1 MTVKKENIISSID
14 QFLNE
19 ENLELYD
26 INIANFPSISKIE
39 VFIYSKNEIK
49 QETYERLS
57 YQIQRLLEDFDIQ
70 KRSYELIVSSP
81 GIERS
86 LKTIRHFELSLNKF
100 IKVKLFESIKGEY
113 LHTGILKQVTKDYLV
128 IFNKDNE
135 LRIDMKNIKKSK
147 IIFEKYKEKSISWG
161 KMKLGNDIKQ
171 AIENLALE
179 KGVTVDSMYEA
190 LVSAFRSAYM
200 RIPGAAEEA
209 RVTLDPDSGE
219 ITVYAQEL
227 DNEGNVIKE
236 WEPQISDSDFGR
248 IAAQSFKQ
256 MMTTK
261 VRDAKRATVLEA
273 YIGREG
279 ELVTGIVTQFD
290 SRYNQTI
297 IDLQDAEAVIPSS
310 ERIPFE
316 RLERGNRIKALITE
330 IKTEAKGT
338 PIIVSRNR
346 AEFVQRMLE
355 LEVPELTDGTVEL
368 KAIAREAGSRT
379 KIAVYSNDP
388 NVDPKGACVGSR
400 GSRVRQIVN
409 ELKGEK
415 LDVVEWR
422 EDKIRFIIEA
432 LGPADIELVEIDED
446 TKSAKVVVKDNQQSL
461 AIGKEGQNARLAAK
475 LTGYKIDIEGLGDS
489 PENENEEENK
499 QEEE

>member
-1 MTVKKENIISSID
+1 
-14 QFLNE
+14 
-19 ENLELYD
+19 
-26 INIANFPSISKIE
+26 
-39 VFIYSKNEIK
+39 
-49 QETYERLS
+49 
-57 YQIQRLLEDFDIQ
+57 
-70 KRSYELIVSSP
+70 
-81 GIERS
+81 
-86 LKTIRHFELSLNKF
+86 
-100 IKVKLFESIKGEY
+100 
-113 LHTGILKQVTKDYLV
+113 
-128 IFNKDNE
+128 
-135 LRIDMKNIKKSK
+135 
-147 IIFEKYKEKSISWG
+147 
-161 KMKLGNDIKQ
+161 MKLGSDIKQ
-171 AIENLALE
+171 AIESLALE
-179 KGVTVDSMYEA
+179 KGVTVESMYEA

-227 DNEGNVIKE
+227 DNDGNVIKE
-236 WEPQISDSDFGR
+236 WEPQISDTDFGR

-261 VRDAKRATVLEA
+261 VRDAKRATVLDA

-290 SRYNQTI
+290 SRFNQTI
-297 IDLQDAEAVIPSS
+297 IDLQDAEAVIPST

-330 IKTEAKGT
+330 IRTEAKGI

-368 KAIAREAGSRT
+368 RAIAREAGSRT
-379 KIAVYSNDP
+379 KIAVFSNDP

-446 TKSAKVVVKDNQQSL
+446 TKSAKVIVKDNQLSL

-475 LTGYKIDIEGLGDS
+475 LTGLRLDLRSVTEWEKEKNSILEKLKEKEKEKDKDKELISEI
-489 PENENEEENK
+489 PETVDV
-499 QEEE
+499 QE

>member
-1 MTVKKENIISSID
+1 M
-14 QFLNE
+14 Q
-19 ENLELYD
+19 
-26 INIANFPSISKIE
+26 
-39 VFIYSKNEIK
+39 
-49 QETYERLS
+49 
-57 YQIQRLLEDFDIQ
+57 
-70 KRSYELIVSSP
+70 
-81 GIERS
+81 
-86 LKTIRHFELSLNKF
+86 
-100 IKVKLFESIKGEY
+100 
-113 LHTGILKQVTKDYLV
+113 
-128 IFNKDNE
+128 
-135 LRIDMKNIKKSK
+135 
-147 IIFEKYKEKSISWG
+147 
-161 KMKLGNDIKQ
+161 LGSDIKQ
-171 AIENLALE
+171 AIESLALE
-179 KGVTVDSMYEA
+179 KGVAVESMYEA

-209 RVTLDPDSGE
+209 RVTLNPDSGE

-227 DNEGNVIKE
+227 DNDGNVISE
-236 WEPQISDSDFGR
+236 WEPDINDEDFGR

-261 VRDAKRATVLEA
+261 VRDAKRATVLDA

-279 ELVTGIVTQFD
+279 ELITGIVTQFD
-290 SRYNQTI
+290 SRFNQTI

-330 IKTEAKGT
+330 IRTEAKGI

-368 KAIAREAGSRT
+368 RAIAREAGSRT
-379 KIAVYSNDP
+379 KIAVFSNDP

-422 EDKIRFIIEA
+422 EDKVRFIIEA
-432 LGPADIELVEIDED
+432 LGPADIEDCLLYTSPSPRDRQ
-446 TKSAKVVVKDNQQSL
+446 KSRMPSSA
-461 AIGKEGQNARLAAK
+461 
-475 LTGYKIDIEGLGDS
+475 
-489 PENENEEENK
+489 
-499 QEEE
+499 

>member
-1 MTVKKENIISSID
+1 
-14 QFLNE
+14 
-19 ENLELYD
+19 
-26 INIANFPSISKIE
+26 
-39 VFIYSKNEIK
+39 
-49 QETYERLS
+49 
-57 YQIQRLLEDFDIQ
+57 
-70 KRSYELIVSSP
+70 
-81 GIERS
+81 
-86 LKTIRHFELSLNKF
+86 
-100 IKVKLFESIKGEY
+100 
-113 LHTGILKQVTKDYLV
+113 
-128 IFNKDNE
+128 
-135 LRIDMKNIKKSK
+135 
-147 IIFEKYKEKSISWG
+147 
-161 KMKLGNDIKQ
+161 MKLGGDIKQ
-171 AIENLALE
+171 AIESLALD

-200 RIPGAAEEA
+200 RIEGAAEEA
-209 RVTLDPDSGE
+209 RVTLDPDSGDV
-219 ITVYAQEL
+219 TVYAQEL
-227 DNEGNVIKE
+227 DNEGNVLKD
-236 WEPQISDSDFGR
+236 WEADITDNDFGR

-279 ELVTGIVTQFD
+279 ELITGIVTQFD
-290 SRYNQTI
+290 SRFNQTI

-330 IKTEAKGT
+330 VREDAKGI
-338 PIIVSRNR
+338 PIIISRNR
-346 AEFVQRMLE
+346 PEFIQRMLE
-355 LEVPELTDGTVEL
+355 LEVPELNDGTVEL
-368 KAIAREAGSRT
+368 RAIAREAGSRT
-379 KIAVYSNDP
+379 KIAVFSNDP

-422 EDKIRFIIEA
+422 EDKVRFIIEA
-432 LGPADIELVEIDED
+432 LGPADIELVEIDEH
-446 TKSAKVVVKDNQQSL
+446 TKSAKVTVKDNQLSL

-475 LTGYKIDIEGLGDS
+475 LTGYKIDIQGLGDS
-489 PENENEEENK
+489 PVVEEVEEEPK

>member
-1 MTVKKENIISSID
+1 
-14 QFLNE
+14 
-19 ENLELYD
+19 
-26 INIANFPSISKIE
+26 
-39 VFIYSKNEIK
+39 
-49 QETYERLS
+49 
-57 YQIQRLLEDFDIQ
+57 
-70 KRSYELIVSSP
+70 
-81 GIERS
+81 
-86 LKTIRHFELSLNKF
+86 
-100 IKVKLFESIKGEY
+100 
-113 LHTGILKQVTKDYLV
+113 
-128 IFNKDNE
+128 
-135 LRIDMKNIKKSK
+135 
-147 IIFEKYKEKSISWG
+147 
-161 KMKLGNDIKQ
+161 MKLGGDIKQ
-171 AIENLALE
+171 AIESLALD

-200 RIPGAAEEA
+200 RIEGAAEEA

-219 ITVYAQEL
+219 VTVYAQEL
-227 DNEGNVIKE
+227 DNEGNVLKE
-236 WEPQISDSDFGR
+236 WEADISDNDFGR

-279 ELVTGIVTQFD
+279 ELITGIVTQFD
-290 SRYNQTI
+290 SRFNQTI

-330 IKTEAKGT
+330 VREDAKGI
-338 PIIVSRNR
+338 PIIISRNR
-346 AEFVQRMLE
+346 PEFIQKMLE
-355 LEVPELTDGTVEL
+355 LEVPELNDGTIEL
-368 KAIAREAGSRT
+368 RAIAREAGSRT
-379 KIAVYSNDP
+379 KIAVFSNDP

-422 EDKIRFIIEA
+422 EDKVRFISEA
-432 LGPADIELVEIDED
+432 LGPADIELVDIDEH
-446 TKSAKVVVKDNQQSL
+446 TKSAKVTVKDNQLSL

-489 PENENEEENK
+489 PVVEEVQEESK

>member
-1 MTVKKENIISSID
+1 
-14 QFLNE
+14 
-19 ENLELYD
+19 
-26 INIANFPSISKIE
+26 
-39 VFIYSKNEIK
+39 
-49 QETYERLS
+49 
-57 YQIQRLLEDFDIQ
+57 
-70 KRSYELIVSSP
+70 
-81 GIERS
+81 
-86 LKTIRHFELSLNKF
+86 
-100 IKVKLFESIKGEY
+100 
-113 LHTGILKQVTKDYLV
+113 
-128 IFNKDNE
+128 
-135 LRIDMKNIKKSK
+135 
-147 IIFEKYKEKSISWG
+147 
-161 KMKLGNDIKQ
+161 MKLGSDIKQ
-171 AIENLALE
+171 AIESLALD

-200 RIPGAAEEA
+200 RIEGAAEEA
-209 RVTLDPDSGE
+209 RVTLDPDSGDV
-219 ITVYAQEL
+219 TVYAQEL
-227 DNEGNVIKE
+227 DNEGNVLKE
-236 WEPQISDSDFGR
+236 WEADIDDKDFGR

-279 ELVTGIVTQFD
+279 ELITGIVTQFD
-290 SRYNQTI
+290 SRFNQTI

-330 IKTEAKGT
+330 VREDAKGI
-338 PIIVSRNR
+338 PIIISRNR
-346 AEFVQRMLE
+346 PEFIQKMLE
-355 LEVPELTDGTVEL
+355 LEVPELNDGTIEL
-368 KAIAREAGSRT
+368 RAIAREAGSRT
-379 KIAVYSNDP
+379 KIAVFSNDP

-422 EDKIRFIIEA
+422 EDKVRFIIEA
-432 LGPADIELVEIDED
+432 LGPADIELVEIDEH
-446 TKSAKVVVKDNQQSL
+446 TKSAKVTVKDNQLSL

-475 LTGYKIDIEGLGDS
+475 LTGYKIDIQGLGDS
-489 PENENEEENK
+489 PVVEEVQEETI

>member
-1 MTVKKENIISSID
+1 
-14 QFLNE
+14 
-19 ENLELYD
+19 
-26 INIANFPSISKIE
+26 
-39 VFIYSKNEIK
+39 
-49 QETYERLS
+49 
-57 YQIQRLLEDFDIQ
+57 
-70 KRSYELIVSSP
+70 
-81 GIERS
+81 
-86 LKTIRHFELSLNKF
+86 
-100 IKVKLFESIKGEY
+100 
-113 LHTGILKQVTKDYLV
+113 
-128 IFNKDNE
+128 
-135 LRIDMKNIKKSK
+135 
-147 IIFEKYKEKSISWG
+147 
-161 KMKLGNDIKQ
+161 MKLGGDIKQ
-171 AIENLALE
+171 AIESLALD

-200 RIPGAAEEA
+200 RIEGAAEEA

-219 ITVYAQEL
+219 VTVYAQEL
-227 DNEGNVIKE
+227 DNEGNVLKE
-236 WEPQISDSDFGR
+236 WEADISDNDFGR

-279 ELVTGIVTQFD
+279 ELITGIVTQFD
-290 SRYNQTI
+290 SRFNQTI

-316 RLERGNRIKALITE
+316 RLERGNRIKALIAE
-330 IKTEAKGT
+330 VREDAKGI
-338 PIIVSRNR
+338 PIIISRNR
-346 AEFVQRMLE
+346 PEFIQKMLE
-355 LEVPELTDGTVEL
+355 LEVPELNDGTIEL
-368 KAIAREAGSRT
+368 RAIAREAGSRT
-379 KIAVYSNDP
+379 KIAVFSNDP

-422 EDKIRFIIEA
+422 EDKVRFIIEA
-432 LGPADIELVEIDED
+432 LGPADIELVDIDEH
-446 TKSAKVVVKDNQQSL
+446 TKSAKVTVKDNQLSL

-489 PENENEEENK
+489 PVVEEVQEESK

>member
-1 MTVKKENIISSID
+1 
-14 QFLNE
+14 
-19 ENLELYD
+19 
-26 INIANFPSISKIE
+26 
-39 VFIYSKNEIK
+39 
-49 QETYERLS
+49 
-57 YQIQRLLEDFDIQ
+57 
-70 KRSYELIVSSP
+70 
-81 GIERS
+81 
-86 LKTIRHFELSLNKF
+86 
-100 IKVKLFESIKGEY
+100 
-113 LHTGILKQVTKDYLV
+113 
-128 IFNKDNE
+128 
-135 LRIDMKNIKKSK
+135 
-147 IIFEKYKEKSISWG
+147 
-161 KMKLGNDIKQ
+161 MKLGGDIKQ
-171 AIENLALE
+171 AIESLALD

-200 RIPGAAEEA
+200 RIEGAAEEA

-219 ITVYAQEL
+219 VTVYAQEL
-227 DNEGNVIKE
+227 DNEGNVLKE
-236 WEPQISDSDFGR
+236 WEADISDNDFGR

-273 YIGREG
+273 YICREG
-279 ELVTGIVTQFD
+279 ELITGIVTQFD
-290 SRYNQTI
+290 SRFNQTI

-330 IKTEAKGT
+330 VREDAKGI
-338 PIIVSRNR
+338 PIIISRNR
-346 AEFVQRMLE
+346 PEFIQKMLE
-355 LEVPELTDGTVEL
+355 LEVPELNDGTIEL
-368 KAIAREAGSRT
+368 RAIAREAGSRT
-379 KIAVYSNDP
+379 KIAVFSNDP

-422 EDKIRFIIEA
+422 EDKVRFIIEA
-432 LGPADIELVEIDED
+432 LGPADIELVDIDEH
-446 TKSAKVVVKDNQQSL
+446 TKSAKVTVKDNQLSL

-489 PENENEEENK
+489 PVVEEVQEESK

>member
-1 MTVKKENIISSID
+1 
-14 QFLNE
+14 
-19 ENLELYD
+19 
-26 INIANFPSISKIE
+26 
-39 VFIYSKNEIK
+39 
-49 QETYERLS
+49 
-57 YQIQRLLEDFDIQ
+57 
-70 KRSYELIVSSP
+70 
-81 GIERS
+81 
-86 LKTIRHFELSLNKF
+86 
-100 IKVKLFESIKGEY
+100 
-113 LHTGILKQVTKDYLV
+113 
-128 IFNKDNE
+128 
-135 LRIDMKNIKKSK
+135 
-147 IIFEKYKEKSISWG
+147 
-161 KMKLGNDIKQ
+161 MKLGSDIKQ
-171 AIENLALE
+171 AIESLALD

-200 RIPGAAEEA
+200 RIEGAAEEA
-209 RVTLDPDSGE
+209 RVTLDPDSGDV
-219 ITVYAQEL
+219 TVYAQEL
-227 DNEGNVIKE
+227 DNEGNVLKE
-236 WEPQISDSDFGR
+236 WEADIDDKDFGR

-279 ELVTGIVTQFD
+279 ELITGIVTQFD
-290 SRYNQTI
+290 SRFNQTI

-330 IKTEAKGT
+330 VREDAKGI
-338 PIIVSRNR
+338 PIIISRNR
-346 AEFVQRMLE
+346 PEFIQKMLE
-355 LEVPELTDGTVEL
+355 LEVPELNDGTIEL
-368 KAIAREAGSRT
+368 RAIAREAGSRT
-379 KIAVYSNDP
+379 KIAVFSNDP

-422 EDKIRFIIEA
+422 EDKVRFIIEA
-432 LGPADIELVEIDED
+432 LGPADIELVEIDEHS
-446 TKSAKVVVKDNQQSL
+446 KSAKVTVKDNQLSL

-475 LTGYKIDIEGLGDS
+475 LTGYKIDIQGLGDS
-489 PENENEEENK
+489 PVVEEVQEETI

>member
-1 MTVKKENIISSID
+1 
-14 QFLNE
+14 
-19 ENLELYD
+19 
-26 INIANFPSISKIE
+26 
-39 VFIYSKNEIK
+39 
-49 QETYERLS
+49 
-57 YQIQRLLEDFDIQ
+57 
-70 KRSYELIVSSP
+70 
-81 GIERS
+81 
-86 LKTIRHFELSLNKF
+86 
-100 IKVKLFESIKGEY
+100 
-113 LHTGILKQVTKDYLV
+113 
-128 IFNKDNE
+128 
-135 LRIDMKNIKKSK
+135 
-147 IIFEKYKEKSISWG
+147 
-161 KMKLGNDIKQ
+161 MKLGGDIKQ
-171 AIENLALE
+171 AIESLALD

-200 RIPGAAEEA
+200 RIEGAAEEA
-209 RVTLDPDSGE
+209 RVTLDPDSGDV
-219 ITVYAQEL
+219 TVYAQEL
-227 DNEGNVIKE
+227 DNEGNVLKE
-236 WEPQISDSDFGR
+236 WEADISDNDFGR

-279 ELVTGIVTQFD
+279 ELITCIVTQFD
-290 SRYNQTI
+290 SRFNQTI

-330 IKTEAKGT
+330 VREDAKGI
-338 PIIVSRNR
+338 PIIISRNR
-346 AEFVQRMLE
+346 PEFIQRMLE
-355 LEVPELTDGTVEL
+355 LEVPELNDGTVEL
-368 KAIAREAGSRT
+368 RAIAREAGSRT
-379 KIAVYSNDP
+379 KIAVFSNDP

-422 EDKIRFIIEA
+422 EDKVRFIIEA
-432 LGPADIELVEIDED
+432 LGPADIELVDIDEH
-446 TKSAKVVVKDNQQSL
+446 TKSAKVTVKDNQLSL

-489 PENENEEENK
+489 PVIEEVEEESK

>member
-1 MTVKKENIISSID
+1 M
-14 QFLNE
+14 Q
-19 ENLELYD
+19 
-26 INIANFPSISKIE
+26 
-39 VFIYSKNEIK
+39 
-49 QETYERLS
+49 
-57 YQIQRLLEDFDIQ
+57 
-70 KRSYELIVSSP
+70 
-81 GIERS
+81 
-86 LKTIRHFELSLNKF
+86 
-100 IKVKLFESIKGEY
+100 
-113 LHTGILKQVTKDYLV
+113 
-128 IFNKDNE
+128 
-135 LRIDMKNIKKSK
+135 
-147 IIFEKYKEKSISWG
+147 
-161 KMKLGNDIKQ
+161 LGSDIKQ
-171 AIENLALE
+171 AIESLALD
-179 KGVTVDSMYEA
+179 KGVAVESMYEA

-209 RVTLDPDSGE
+209 RVTLDPESGQ

-227 DNEGNVIKE
+227 DVDGNVIKE
-236 WEPQISDSDFGR
+236 WEPDISDSDFGR

-256 MMTTK
+256 MMSTK
-261 VRDAKRATVLEA
+261 VRDAKRATVLDA

-290 SRYNQTI
+290 ARFNQTI

-330 IKTEAKGT
+330 VREDAKGI
-338 PIIVSRNR
+338 PIVVSRNR
-346 AEFVQRMLE
+346 GEFVQRMLE

-368 KAIAREAGSRT
+368 RDIAREEGIRT
-379 KIAVYSNDP
+379 KIAFFSNDP

-422 EDKIRFIIEA
+422 EDKVRFIIEA
-432 LGPADIELVEIDED
+432 LGPADIDEVIIDEH
-446 TKSAKVVVKDNQQSL
+446 TQSAKVIVKDSQLSL

-489 PENENEEENK
+489 PPEEEEPK

>member
-1 MTVKKENIISSID
+1 M
-14 QFLNE
+14 Q
-19 ENLELYD
+19 
-26 INIANFPSISKIE
+26 
-39 VFIYSKNEIK
+39 
-49 QETYERLS
+49 
-57 YQIQRLLEDFDIQ
+57 
-70 KRSYELIVSSP
+70 
-81 GIERS
+81 
-86 LKTIRHFELSLNKF
+86 
-100 IKVKLFESIKGEY
+100 
-113 LHTGILKQVTKDYLV
+113 
-128 IFNKDNE
+128 
-135 LRIDMKNIKKSK
+135 
-147 IIFEKYKEKSISWG
+147 
-161 KMKLGNDIKQ
+161 LGSDIKQ
-171 AIENLALE
+171 AIESLALD
-179 KGVTVDSMYEA
+179 KGVAVESMYEA

-209 RVTLDPDSGE
+209 RVTLDPESGQ

-227 DNEGNVIKE
+227 DVDGNVMKE
-236 WEPQISDSDFGR
+236 WEPDISDSDFGR

-256 MMTTK
+256 MMSTK

-290 SRYNQTI
+290 PRFNQTI

-316 RLERGNRIKALITE
+316 RLERGNRLKALMTE
-330 IKTEAKGT
+330 VRVESKGI
-338 PIIVSRNR
+338 PIVVSRNR
-346 AEFVQRMLE
+346 GEFVQRMLE

-368 KAIAREAGSRT
+368 RAIAREAGSRT
-379 KIAVYSNDP
+379 KIAVFSNDP

-422 EDKIRFIIEA
+422 DDKVRFIIEA
-432 LGPADIELVEIDED
+432 LGPADIDEVIIDEH
-446 TKSAKVVVKDNQQSL
+446 TQSAKVIVKDSQLSL

-489 PENENEEENK
+489 PPEEEEPK

>member
-1 MTVKKENIISSID
+1 
-14 QFLNE
+14 
-19 ENLELYD
+19 
-26 INIANFPSISKIE
+26 
-39 VFIYSKNEIK
+39 
-49 QETYERLS
+49 
-57 YQIQRLLEDFDIQ
+57 
-70 KRSYELIVSSP
+70 
-81 GIERS
+81 
-86 LKTIRHFELSLNKF
+86 
-100 IKVKLFESIKGEY
+100 
-113 LHTGILKQVTKDYLV
+113 
-128 IFNKDNE
+128 
-135 LRIDMKNIKKSK
+135 
-147 IIFEKYKEKSISWG
+147 
-161 KMKLGNDIKQ
+161 MKLGGDIKQ
-171 AIENLALE
+171 AIESLALD

-200 RIPGAAEEA
+200 RIEGAAEEA

-219 ITVYAQEL
+219 VTVYAQEL
-227 DNEGNVIKE
+227 DNEGNVLKE
-236 WEPQISDSDFGR
+236 WEADISDNDFGR

-279 ELVTGIVTQFD
+279 ELITGIVTQFD
-290 SRYNQTI
+290 SRFNQTI

-330 IKTEAKGT
+330 VREDAKGI
-338 PIIVSRNR
+338 PIIISRNR
-346 AEFVQRMLE
+346 PEFIRKMLE
-355 LEVPELTDGTVEL
+355 LEVPELNDVTIEL
-368 KAIAREAGSRT
+368 RAIAREAGSRT
-379 KIAVYSNDP
+379 KIAVFSNDP

-422 EDKIRFIIEA
+422 EDKVRFIIEA
-432 LGPADIELVEIDED
+432 LGPADIELVDIGEH
-446 TKSAKVVVKDNQQSL
+446 TKSAKVTVKDNQLSL

-489 PENENEEENK
+489 PVVEEVQEESK

>member
-1 MTVKKENIISSID
+1 M
-14 QFLNE
+14 Q
-19 ENLELYD
+19 
-26 INIANFPSISKIE
+26 
-39 VFIYSKNEIK
+39 
-49 QETYERLS
+49 
-57 YQIQRLLEDFDIQ
+57 
-70 KRSYELIVSSP
+70 
-81 GIERS
+81 
-86 LKTIRHFELSLNKF
+86 
-100 IKVKLFESIKGEY
+100 
-113 LHTGILKQVTKDYLV
+113 
-128 IFNKDNE
+128 
-135 LRIDMKNIKKSK
+135 
-147 IIFEKYKEKSISWG
+147 
-161 KMKLGNDIKQ
+161 LGSDIKQ
-171 AIENLALE
+171 AIESLALD
-179 KGVTVDSMYEA
+179 KGVAVESMYEA

-209 RVTLDPDSGE
+209 RVTLDPESGQ

-227 DNEGNVIKE
+227 DVDGNVMKE
-236 WEPQISDSDFGR
+236 WEPDISDSDFGR

-256 MMTTK
+256 MMSTK

-290 SRYNQTI
+290 PRFNQTI

-330 IKTEAKGT
+330 VRVESKGI
-338 PIIVSRNR
+338 PIVVSRNR
-346 AEFVQRMLE
+346 GEFVQRMLE

-368 KAIAREAGSRT
+368 RAIAREAGSRT
-379 KIAVYSNDP
+379 KIAVFSNDP

-422 EDKIRFIIEA
+422 DDKVRFIIEA
-432 LGPADIELVEIDED
+432 LGPADIDEVIIDEH
-446 TKSAKVVVKDNQQSL
+446 TQTAKVIVKDSQLSL

-489 PENENEEENK
+489 PPEEEEPK

>member
-1 MTVKKENIISSID
+1 
-14 QFLNE
+14 
-19 ENLELYD
+19 
-26 INIANFPSISKIE
+26 
-39 VFIYSKNEIK
+39 
-49 QETYERLS
+49 
-57 YQIQRLLEDFDIQ
+57 
-70 KRSYELIVSSP
+70 
-81 GIERS
+81 
-86 LKTIRHFELSLNKF
+86 
-100 IKVKLFESIKGEY
+100 
-113 LHTGILKQVTKDYLV
+113 
-128 IFNKDNE
+128 
-135 LRIDMKNIKKSK
+135 
-147 IIFEKYKEKSISWG
+147 
-161 KMKLGNDIKQ
+161 MKLGSDIKQ
-171 AIENLALE
+171 AIESLALD
-179 KGVTVDSMYEA
+179 KGVDVDSMYEA

-227 DNEGNVIKE
+227 DVDGNVIKE
-236 WEPQISDSDFGR
+236 WEPDISDSDFGR

-256 MMTTK
+256 MMSTK
-261 VRDAKRATVLEA
+261 VRDAKRATVLDA

-279 ELVTGIVTQFD
+279 ELITGIVTQFD
-290 SRYNQTI
+290 PRFNQTI

-330 IKTEAKGT
+330 IRTESKGI
-338 PIIVSRNR
+338 PIVVSRNR

-368 KAIAREAGSRT
+368 RAIAREAGSRT
-379 KIAVYSNDP
+379 KIAVFSNDP

-422 EDKIRFIIEA
+422 EDKVRFIIEA
-432 LGPADIELVEIDED
+432 LGPADIDEVILDED
-446 TKSAKVVVKDNQQSL
+446 TKSAKVIVKDSQLSL

-475 LTGYKIDIEGLGDS
+475 LTGYKIDIECLGDS
-489 PENENEEENK
+489 PPEEEEPTK
-499 QEEE
+499 EEE

>member
-1 MTVKKENIISSID
+1 
-14 QFLNE
+14 
-19 ENLELYD
+19 
-26 INIANFPSISKIE
+26 
-39 VFIYSKNEIK
+39 
-49 QETYERLS
+49 
-57 YQIQRLLEDFDIQ
+57 
-70 KRSYELIVSSP
+70 
-81 GIERS
+81 
-86 LKTIRHFELSLNKF
+86 
-100 IKVKLFESIKGEY
+100 
-113 LHTGILKQVTKDYLV
+113 
-128 IFNKDNE
+128 
-135 LRIDMKNIKKSK
+135 
-147 IIFEKYKEKSISWG
+147 
-161 KMKLGNDIKQ
+161 MKLGGDIKQ
-171 AIENLALE
+171 AIESLALD

-200 RIPGAAEEA
+200 RIEGAAEEA

-219 ITVYAQEL
+219 VTVYAQEL
-227 DNEGNVIKE
+227 DNEGNVLKE
-236 WEPQISDSDFGR
+236 WEADISDNDFGR

-279 ELVTGIVTQFD
+279 ELITGIVTQFD
-290 SRYNQTI
+290 SRFNQTI

-330 IKTEAKGT
+330 VREDAKGI
-338 PIIVSRNR
+338 PIIISRNR
-346 AEFVQRMLE
+346 PEFIQKMLE
-355 LEVPELTDGTVEL
+355 LEVPELNDGTIEL
-368 KAIAREAGSRT
+368 RAIAREAGSRT
-379 KIAVYSNDP
+379 KIAVFSNDP

-422 EDKIRFIIEA
+422 EDKVRFIIEA
-432 LGPADIELVEIDED
+432 LGPADIELVDIDEH
-446 TKSAKVVVKDNQQSL
+446 TKSAKVTVKDNQLSL

-475 LTGYKIDIEGLGDS
+475 LAGYKIDIEGLGDS
-489 PENENEEENK
+489 PVVEEVQEESK

>member
-1 MTVKKENIISSID
+1 
-14 QFLNE
+14 
-19 ENLELYD
+19 
-26 INIANFPSISKIE
+26 
-39 VFIYSKNEIK
+39 
-49 QETYERLS
+49 
-57 YQIQRLLEDFDIQ
+57 
-70 KRSYELIVSSP
+70 
-81 GIERS
+81 
-86 LKTIRHFELSLNKF
+86 
-100 IKVKLFESIKGEY
+100 
-113 LHTGILKQVTKDYLV
+113 
-128 IFNKDNE
+128 
-135 LRIDMKNIKKSK
+135 
-147 IIFEKYKEKSISWG
+147 
-161 KMKLGNDIKQ
+161 MKLGSDIKQ
-171 AIENLALE
+171 AIESLALD
-179 KGVTVDSMYEA
+179 KGVDVDSMYEA

-227 DNEGNVIKE
+227 DVDGNVIKE
-236 WEPQISDSDFGR
+236 WEPDISDSDFGR

-256 MMTTK
+256 MMSTK
-261 VRDAKRATVLEA
+261 VRDAKRATVLDA

-279 ELVTGIVTQFD
+279 ELITGIVTQFD
-290 SRYNQTI
+290 PRFNQTI

-330 IKTEAKGT
+330 IRTESKGI
-338 PIIVSRNR
+338 PIVVSRNR

-368 KAIAREAGSRT
+368 RAIAREAGSRT
-379 KIAVYSNDP
+379 KIAVFSNDP

-422 EDKIRFIIEA
+422 EDKVRFIIEA
-432 LGPADIELVEIDED
+432 LGPADIDEVILDED
-446 TKSAKVVVKDNQQSL
+446 TKSAKVIVKDSQLSL

-475 LTGYKIDIEGLGDS
+475 LTVYKIDIEGLGDS
-489 PENENEEENK
+489 PPEEEEPTK
-499 QEEE
+499 EEE

>member
-1 MTVKKENIISSID
+1 
-14 QFLNE
+14 
-19 ENLELYD
+19 
-26 INIANFPSISKIE
+26 
-39 VFIYSKNEIK
+39 
-49 QETYERLS
+49 
-57 YQIQRLLEDFDIQ
+57 
-70 KRSYELIVSSP
+70 
-81 GIERS
+81 
-86 LKTIRHFELSLNKF
+86 
-100 IKVKLFESIKGEY
+100 
-113 LHTGILKQVTKDYLV
+113 
-128 IFNKDNE
+128 
-135 LRIDMKNIKKSK
+135 
-147 IIFEKYKEKSISWG
+147 
-161 KMKLGNDIKQ
+161 MKLGGDIKQ
-171 AIENLALE
+171 AIESLALD

-200 RIPGAAEEA
+200 RIEGAAEEA

-219 ITVYAQEL
+219 VNVYAQEL
-227 DNEGNVIKE
+227 DNEGNVLKE
-236 WEPQISDSDFGR
+236 WEADISDNDFGR

-279 ELVTGIVTQFD
+279 ELITGIVTQFD
-290 SRYNQTI
+290 SRFNQTI
-297 IDLQDAEAVIPSS
+297 IDLQDAEAVIPSR

-330 IKTEAKGT
+330 VREDAKGI
-338 PIIVSRNR
+338 PIIISRNR
-346 AEFVQRMLE
+346 PEFIQKMLE
-355 LEVPELTDGTVEL
+355 LEVPELNDGTIEL
-368 KAIAREAGSRT
+368 RAIAREAGSRT
-379 KIAVYSNDP
+379 KIAVFSNDP

-422 EDKIRFIIEA
+422 EDKVRFIIEA
-432 LGPADIELVEIDED
+432 LGPADIELVDIDEH
-446 TKSAKVVVKDNQQSL
+446 TKSAKVTVKDNQLSL

-489 PENENEEENK
+489 PVVEEVQEESK

>member
-1 MTVKKENIISSID
+1 
-14 QFLNE
+14 
-19 ENLELYD
+19 
-26 INIANFPSISKIE
+26 
-39 VFIYSKNEIK
+39 
-49 QETYERLS
+49 
-57 YQIQRLLEDFDIQ
+57 
-70 KRSYELIVSSP
+70 
-81 GIERS
+81 
-86 LKTIRHFELSLNKF
+86 
-100 IKVKLFESIKGEY
+100 
-113 LHTGILKQVTKDYLV
+113 
-128 IFNKDNE
+128 
-135 LRIDMKNIKKSK
+135 
-147 IIFEKYKEKSISWG
+147 
-161 KMKLGNDIKQ
+161 MKLGSDIKQ
-171 AIENLALE
+171 AIESLALE
-179 KGVTVDSMYEA
+179 KGVTVESMYEA

-227 DNEGNVIKE
+227 DNDGNVIKE
-236 WEPQISDSDFGR
+236 WEPQISDTDFGR

-261 VRDAKRATVLEA
+261 VRDAKRATVLDA

-290 SRYNQTI
+290 SRFNQTI
-297 IDLQDAEAVIPSS
+297 IDLQDAEAVI
-310 ERIPFE
+310 
-316 RLERGNRIKALITE
+316 E
-330 IKTEAKGT
+330 IRTEAKGI

-368 KAIAREAGSRT
+368 RAIAREAGSRT
-379 KIAVYSNDP
+379 KIAVFSNDP

-446 TKSAKVVVKDNQQSL
+446 TKSAKVIVKDNQLSL

-489 PENENEEENK
+489 PDVEEEAEKK

>member
-1 MTVKKENIISSID
+1 
-14 QFLNE
+14 
-19 ENLELYD
+19 
-26 INIANFPSISKIE
+26 
-39 VFIYSKNEIK
+39 
-49 QETYERLS
+49 
-57 YQIQRLLEDFDIQ
+57 
-70 KRSYELIVSSP
+70 
-81 GIERS
+81 
-86 LKTIRHFELSLNKF
+86 
-100 IKVKLFESIKGEY
+100 
-113 LHTGILKQVTKDYLV
+113 
-128 IFNKDNE
+128 
-135 LRIDMKNIKKSK
+135 
-147 IIFEKYKEKSISWG
+147 
-161 KMKLGNDIKQ
+161 MKLGGDIKQ
-171 AIENLALE
+171 AIESLALD

-200 RIPGAAEEA
+200 RIEGAAEEA

-219 ITVYAQEL
+219 VTVYAQEL
-227 DNEGNVIKE
+227 DNEGNVLKE
-236 WEPQISDSDFGR
+236 WEADISDNDFGR

-279 ELVTGIVTQFD
+279 ELITGIVTQFD
-290 SRYNQTI
+290 SRFNQTI

-330 IKTEAKGT
+330 VREDAKGI
-338 PIIVSRNR
+338 PIIISRNR
-346 AEFVQRMLE
+346 PEFIQKMLE
-355 LEVPELTDGTVEL
+355 LEVPELNDGTIEL
-368 KAIAREAGSRT
+368 RAIAREAGSRT
-379 KIAVYSNDP
+379 KIAVFSNDP

-422 EDKIRFIIEA
+422 EDKVRFIIDA
-432 LGPADIELVEIDED
+432 LGPADIELVDIDEH
-446 TKSAKVVVKDNQQSL
+446 TKSAKVTVKDNQLSL

-489 PENENEEENK
+489 PVVEEVQEESK